1 VALVVAA
8 VAAAAAGVV
17 IGTVIGLRIAARR
30 HERRRAAHPA
40 SPAAAPVPSV
50 PDGFGELGSTLREAV
65 DRLDLGLVVADERG
79 RVVFRNRS
87 AAALHGTHVGV
98 IVDDHVDVALG
109 RARQGD
115 PVEQLVELR
124 GPPRLALQLLAE
136 PTPDGGAVVTIDD
149 VSESVR
155 IDAMRT
161 DFVANISHE
170 LKTPVGAIA
179 VLAEALVDEDDPV
192 VVRRVSDRIVAES
205 LRVARTIDDL
215 LELSRIESARLD
227 AEVVDLR
234 DVVQAAIARGRIA
247 DNGKGVDVTMIDA
260 PEPVHVRVDRRQL
273 ESAIGNLVENAV
285 KYSDRGGKVQVRIRV
300 DDQVVEVLVADQGH
314 GIPAR
319 DLDRIFERFYR
330 VDRAR
335 SRATGGTGLGLAIV
349 RHVATNH
356 GGEVHVSSH
365 EGEGSTF
372 AFRLPARRC
381 VPHPPADSEPDAAA
395 PDDEHEHDLLQHNEE
410 TRR

>member
-1 VALVVAA
+1 MALVVVAL
-8 VAAAAAGVV
+8 AAAAMGVV
-17 IGTVIGLRIAARR
+17 IGTVVGLRIAARR
-30 HERRRAAHPA
+30 HERRRHPA
-40 SPAAAPVPSV
+40 PAAPTVPAAP
-50 PDGFGELGSTLREAV
+50 DEFGELGSTLREAV

-98 IVDDHVDVALG
+98 IVDGHVDTALAQ
-109 RARQGD
+109 ARRGD
-115 PVEQLVELR
+115 PAEELVELR
-124 GPPRLALQLLAE
+124 GPPRLALRLLAE
-136 PTPDGGAVVTIDD
+136 PTPDGGAVVTIED
-149 VSESVR
+149 VSERVR

-179 VLAEALVDEDDPV
+179 VLAEALVDEDDPA
-192 VVRRVSDRIVAES
+192 VVRRVSDRMVAEAH
-205 LRVARTIDDL
+205 RAARTIDDL

-234 DVVQAAIARGRIA
+234 DVVQAAIARGRVA
-247 DNGKGVDVTMIDA
+247 DHGKGVEVAMIDA

-335 SRATGGTGLGLAIV
+335 SRSTGGTGLGLAIV

-356 GGEVHVSSH
+356 GGEVQVSSH

-372 AFRLPARRC
+372 AFRLPARLRIPGPTLPDGS
-381 VPHPPADSEPDAAA
+381 VVHGDSPDGHPESMHPS
-395 PDDEHEHDLLQHNEE
+395 EE
-410 TRR
+410 THT